1 MSVAIVNIGRSH
13 RGDLAGNPLE
23 GDALVCS
30 GGRIAWIG
38 DSGQVARG
46 DHERVLDAG
55 GAGVVP
61 GLIDSH
67 VHITFGDYTPR
78 QQTVGYLE
86 SYLHG
91 GTTRAITASEVHVPG
106 RPKDPAGV
114 KALAVAAQR
123 CFADFKPGGVTV
135 HAGSV
140 ILEPGLTRA
149 DFDELRAQGV
159 WLAKAGFGAFD
170 APLDYVPVAQ
180 AAREAGLLLTC
191 HTGGGSIPGSL
202 DRIDAGAVIAM
213 GADVSFH
220 VNGGPTAMSPA
231 DNEKIVVEGGEV
243 ALQLA
248 MAGNLRSAL
257 DICRL
262 VREHDRFERLLI
274 STDTPTG
281 TGVVP
286 LGMFHLIAELV
297 SLEGLSVEQAIA
309 AATGSVGRVYGLDAG
324 VLEVGRPAD
333 LLVLDAPLGSMGEDW
348 AGALG
353 VGDVPA
359 LCAALT
365 DGEVRFTKSRN
376 TPAPKR
382 PVREL

>member
-1 MSVAIVNIGRSH
+1 MSVAVVNIGRSH
-13 RGDLAGNPLE
+13 SGDLVGTPLP
-23 GDALVCS
+23 GDALVCD
-30 GGRIAWIG
+30 GGVIAWIG
-38 DSGQVARG
+38 SSADVARG
-46 DHERVLDAG
+46 DHESVLDAG
-55 GAGVVP
+55 GAGVIP

-67 VHITFGDYTPR
+67 VHVTFGDYTPR

-91 GTTRAITASEVHVPG
+91 GMTRAITASEVHTPG
-106 RPKDPAGV
+106 RPSDPAGV

-123 CFADFKPGGVTV
+123 CFADFRPGGVTV

-140 ILEPGLTRA
+140 ILEPGLTRV
-149 DFDELRAQGV
+149 DFEELWEQGV

-170 APLDYVPVAQ
+170 GPLDYVPVAQ
-180 AAREAGLLLTC
+180 AARAAGLLVTC

-213 GADVSFH
+213 GAHVSFH
-220 VNGGPTAMSPA
+220 VNGGPTAMTPE

-262 VREHDRFERLLI
+262 AREHQRTDRLLI

-297 SLEGLSVEQAIA
+297 SLGGLPVELAIA

-324 VLEVGRPAD
+324 ILAPGRPAD
-333 LLVLDAPLGSMGEDW
+333 LLILDAPLGSAGEDW
-348 AGALG
+348 AGALQA
-353 VGDVPA
+353 GDLPGIG
-359 LCAALT
+359 AALT
-365 DGEVRFTKSRN
+365 AGHVRYTKSRN

-382 PVREL
+382 PVAVV